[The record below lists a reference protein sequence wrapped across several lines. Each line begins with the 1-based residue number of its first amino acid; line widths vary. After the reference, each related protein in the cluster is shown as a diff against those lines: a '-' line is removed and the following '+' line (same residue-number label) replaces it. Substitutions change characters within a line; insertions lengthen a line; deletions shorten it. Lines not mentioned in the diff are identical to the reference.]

1 MIRFTVPGPLGSKG
15 RPRFGRGRTY
25 TDAKTKA
32 AEKVIAS
39 YAMVARGSRPLMRR
53 AVDLVIAQWVQY
65 PPSWSKREREER
77 RFVTSRPDADNA
89 IKLVCDA
96 LNGVLWVDDAQVAC
110 IYLCRAYTD
119 GPSETV
125 ITVEEL

>member
-32 AEKVIAS
+32 AEKVIAL
-39 YAMVARGSRPLMRR
+39 YAMAACGVPPLIAGPVVLSIYQ
-53 AVDLVIAQWVQY
+53 AVEY
-65 PPSWSKREREER
+65 PASWSKKERAAR
-77 RFVTSRPDADNA
+77 RYVTSRPDADNA

-96 LNGVLWVDDAQVAC
+96 LNGVLWVDDAQVAK
-110 IYLCRAYTD
+110 IFFSRMYLP